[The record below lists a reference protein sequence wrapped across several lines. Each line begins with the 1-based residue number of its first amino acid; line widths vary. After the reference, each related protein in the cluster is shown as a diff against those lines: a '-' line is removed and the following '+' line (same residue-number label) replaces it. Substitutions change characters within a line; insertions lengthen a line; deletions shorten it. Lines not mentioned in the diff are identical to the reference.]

1 MQIIVMVRLDQPIG
15 VNAMIVVNTYEAK
28 TRLSE
33 LLRFV
38 DEKHETVRIC
48 RNGKVVADIVSPRKG
63 EAKNDPLARHPEIM
77 GVKIK
82 CDLAS
87 PVISEDELPDYM
99 R

>member
-1 MQIIVMVRLDQPIG
+1 
-15 VNAMIVVNTYEAK
+15 MIVVNTYEAK

-38 DEKHETVRIC
+38 DEKNEIVRIC
-48 RNGKVVADIVSPRKG
+48 RNGKVMADIVSPRKTK
-63 EAKNDPLARHPEIM
+63 AKNNPLKRHPEIM

-82 CDLAS
+82 CNLAS
-87 PVISEDELPDYM
+87 PVFSDDELPDYM